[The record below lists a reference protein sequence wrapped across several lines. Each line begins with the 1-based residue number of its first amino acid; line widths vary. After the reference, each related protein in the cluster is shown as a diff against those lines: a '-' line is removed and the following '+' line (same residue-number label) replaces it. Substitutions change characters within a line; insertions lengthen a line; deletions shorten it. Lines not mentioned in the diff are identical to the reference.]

1 MTAPDEEIL
10 IEDLEGFRVIDNPL
24 RQRILQLARHPKSVR
39 EMADGLGVPVTRLYY
54 HVNMLEKAGF
64 IKAVDVRKSGAQL
77 ERIYQSRRGTVRPS
91 PDFVENVGDM
101 KKAAHVL
108 AGALFDI
115 TRVEVEAVLERN
127 LHDEE
132 AFGDLA
138 RVVLQL
144 TTPVAEDFSRRL
156 EELVQE
162 IRDAAADPDDE
173 DAAIYSFTY
182 AFVPTDTT

>member
-1 MTAPDEEIL
+1 MTTPDEEIL

-39 EMADGLGVPVTRLYY
+39 ELADGLGVPVTRLYY
-54 HVNMLEKAGF
+54 HVNMLEEAGF
-64 IKAVDVRKSGAQL
+64 IRAVDVRKSGAQL

-101 KKAAHVL
+101 RKAAHVL

-115 TRVEVEAVLERN
+115 TRVEVEAVLERS
-127 LHDEE
+127 LRDDDG
-132 AFGDLA
+132 FGDLA

-144 TTPVAEDFSRRL
+144 PAPAAEDFSRRID
-156 EELVQE
+156 ELIQE
-162 IRDAAADPDDE
+162 MRDAATGHDDE
-173 DAAIYSFTY
+173 DATIYSFTY
-182 AFVPTDTT
+182 AFVPTDTP